1 MNHNDFSTK
10 PNEAIRVRKQKQ
22 NEWEFQMIY
31 ECKAKHGITF
41 TIYDAPQ
48 MSGASVVPG
57 KSWYFLTMTDGVD
70 SEILQLKD
78 TQAVDA
84 LLEKFDADP
93 STNVIARLMDSNPK
107 IESWVYDFSP
117 GMRADA
123 DGWKLQ
129 DEDKKQIHAVLAAA
143 TQAAE
148 VKKNRL

>member
-1 MNHNDFSTK
+1 MTF
-10 PNEAIRVRKQKQ
+10 
-22 NEWEFQMIY
+22 
-31 ECKAKHGITF
+31 ECKNKHGITF

-84 LLEKFDADP
+84 LLEQFDADP

-123 DGWKLQ
+123 EGWKLQ
-129 DEDKKQIHAVLAAA
+129 DEEKKQIQAVLAAA
-143 TQAAE
+143 SQAAE